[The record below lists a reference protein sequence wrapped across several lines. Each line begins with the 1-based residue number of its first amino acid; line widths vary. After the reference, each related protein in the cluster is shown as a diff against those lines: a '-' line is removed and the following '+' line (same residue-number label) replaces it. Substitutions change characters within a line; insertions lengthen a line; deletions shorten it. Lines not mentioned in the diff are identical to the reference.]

1 MDTFDFAGKKALVRV
16 DLNVPQDAN
25 GRVTDD
31 SRARAIVRTVNKIL
45 KDGGSAILMSHLGR
59 PKGKVDPTMSLKPV
73 AEHLGTLLGKP
84 VQFATDCIGPD
95 AKAKA
100 TALRPGEVLVLRTCG
115 STRRKRS
122 ATKPSANC

>member
-1 MDTFDFAGKKALVRV
+1 MLTMDTTSFAGKKALVRV

-45 KDGGSAILMSHLGR
+45 KRWRQRHPHEPLGPSERQGEPGDEPEARRRTPGRSARQAGALRHGLR
-59 PKGKVDPTMSLKPV
+59 
-73 AEHLGTLLGKP
+73 
-84 VQFATDCIGPD
+84 GPD

-100 TALRPGEVLVLRTCG
+100 AG
-115 STRRKRS
+115 
-122 ATKPSANC
+122 